1 MNATIKQLRAFVAV
15 AKTRSLASASAQL
28 HVSQPALSIAIRN
41 LETSAGG
48 PLFSRDSRQLA
59 LTPEGVEF
67 LGRAEQ
73 LLRSWDQSF
82 DALQQRFQLQRGQL
96 ALAVIPAFA
105 LNRLPPLLA
114 AFHREHPQINLV
126 LEDVVMERVVQSL
139 QEGRAE
145 LGITFRPEALSGLE
159 FIPFSR
165 DRFVAVMPEDHP
177 LAAEASVSWADLATS
192 PFIAMNR
199 GSAIRRWTDRA
210 FSESGCDMQLFC
222 EASQL
227 STIGQ
232 MVREGLGV
240 SVVPSLCRSQMEG
253 YGLAVTAL
261 EGPEISQE
269 VGALIRNRGGL
280 SAPARAF
287 LQLLQSES
295 GRL

>member
-1 MNATIKQLRAFVAV
+1 MNATVKQLRAFVAV
-15 AKTRSLASASAQL
+15 AKTRSLAQASAQL
-28 HVSQPALSIAIRN
+28 HVSQPALSISIRN
-41 LETSAGG
+41 LEATVGG

-59 LTPEGVEF
+59 LTPEGAEF

-73 LLRSWDQSF
+73 LLRSWDQSL
-82 DALQQRFQLQRGQL
+82 DALQQRFRLQRGQL

-114 AFHREHPQINLV
+114 AFHREHPQINII

-139 QEGRAE
+139 LEGRAE
-145 LGITFRPEALSGLE
+145 LGISFRPDDLSGLE
-159 FIPFSR
+159 FIPFAE
-165 DRFVAVMPEDHP
+165 DRFVAITPTGHP
-177 LAAEASVSWADLATS
+177 LAEQKSLRWVNLAEA

-199 GSAIRRWTDRA
+199 GSAVRRWTDQA
-210 FSESGCDMQLFC
+210 FIEAGRGMQLFC

-240 SVVPSLCRSQMEG
+240 SVVPSLCEPQMREL
-253 YGLAVTAL
+253 GLAVKTLTA
-261 EGPEISQE
+261 PTVTQE

-280 SAPARAF
+280 SAPARSF
-287 LQLLQSES
+287 LEILQPKL
-295 GRL
+295 RL

>member
-1 MNATIKQLRAFVAV
+1 MNATVKQLRAFVAV
-15 AKTRSLASASAQL
+15 AKTRSLAQASAQL
-28 HVSQPALSIAIRN
+28 HVSQPALSISIRN
-41 LETSAGG
+41 LEATVGG

-59 LTPEGVEF
+59 LTPEGAEF

-73 LLRSWDQSF
+73 LLRSWDQSL
-82 DALQQRFQLQRGQL
+82 DALQQRFRLQRGQL

-114 AFHREHPQINLV
+114 AFHREHPQINII

-139 QEGRAE
+139 LEGRAE
-145 LGITFRPEALSGLE
+145 LGISFRPDDLSGLE
-159 FIPFSR
+159 FIPFAE
-165 DRFVAVMPEDHP
+165 DRFVAITPTAHP
-177 LAAEASVSWADLATS
+177 LAERKSLGWVDLAAS

-199 GSAIRRWTDRA
+199 GSAVRRWTDQA
-210 FSESGCDMQLFC
+210 FIEAGRGMQLFC

-240 SVVPSLCRSQMEG
+240 SVVPSLCEPQMREL
-253 YGLAVTAL
+253 GLAVKTLAA
-261 EGPEISQE
+261 PTVTQE

-280 SAPARAF
+280 SAPARSF
-287 LQLLQSES
+287 LDILQPKL
-295 GRL
+295 RL

>member
-1 MNATIKQLRAFVAV
+1 MNATVKQLRAFVAV
-15 AKTRSLASASAQL
+15 AKTRSLAQASAQL
-28 HVSQPALSIAIRN
+28 HVSQPALSISIRN
-41 LETSAGG
+41 LEATVGG

-59 LTPEGVEF
+59 LTPEGAEF

-73 LLRSWDQSF
+73 LLRSWDQSL
-82 DALQQRFQLQRGQL
+82 DALQQRFRLQRGQL

-114 AFHREHPQINLV
+114 AFHREHPQINII

-139 QEGRAE
+139 LEGRAE
-145 LGITFRPEALSGLE
+145 LGISFRPDDLSGLE
-159 FIPFSR
+159 FIPFDE
-165 DRFVAVMPEDHP
+165 DRFVAITPAGHP
-177 LAAEASVSWADLATS
+177 LAGRKSLRWVDLAAS

-199 GSAIRRWTDRA
+199 GSAVRRWTDQA
-210 FSESGCDMQLFC
+210 FVEAGRDMQLFC

-240 SVVPSLCRSQMEG
+240 SVVPSLCEPQMREL
-253 YGLAVTAL
+253 GLAVKALTA
-261 EGPEISQE
+261 PAVTQE

-287 LQLLQSES
+287 LQLLQPD
-295 GRL
+295 